1 MTSPLHTNSYD
12 NHLRIPPYAMRRV
25 PTLQGGVDGDGK
37 ELNFTPAYSTAV
49 PEEGERL
56 REGV

>member
-1 MTSPLHTNSYD
+1 
-12 NHLRIPPYAMRRV
+12 MRRV